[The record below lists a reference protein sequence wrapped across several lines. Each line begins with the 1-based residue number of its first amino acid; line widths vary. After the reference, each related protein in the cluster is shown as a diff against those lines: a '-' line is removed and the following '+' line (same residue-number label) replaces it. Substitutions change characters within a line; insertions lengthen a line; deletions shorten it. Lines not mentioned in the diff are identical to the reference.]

1 MAGDLDVAIGRAKWL
16 GEWLP
21 QPVDRRFARLE
32 PLALLRSRGASSGG
46 ALSPVPRSL
55 REVEIDATPEGWI
68 LLGGETAP
76 IGRYAPEGG
85 RPGSVGLFTDSRMK
99 L

>member
-1 MAGDLDVAIGRAKWL
+1 
-16 GEWLP
+16 
-21 QPVDRRFARLE
+21 
-32 PLALLRSRGASSGG
+32 
-46 ALSPVPRSL
+46 
-55 REVEIDATPEGWI
+55 VEIDATPEGWI